1 MNNQAD
7 KTWTTEQ
14 LLQMSNALGGGYMPG
29 LKGAKAAGGDRWT
42 AQRHIQASIMRSQ
55 AYL

>member
-7 KTWTTEQ
+7 QTWTTEQ
-14 LLQMSNALGGGYMPG
+14 LLQMSNALGNGYLPG
-29 LKGAKAAGGDRWT
+29 LTGAKTASRDRWT
-42 AQRHIQASIMRSQ
+42 AQRHIQASMMQSQ